1 VPATL
6 TQSVKGPQE
15 HLDSKLRRSFPDQIV
30 NKKLYELR
38 EVSRLPRFIAES
50 AIKRFCGDNVKPKD
64 LAEMAKF
71 VNRYYP
77 EAKMKDRVLHEL
89 FTKGQYTLLDELKVR
104 VDIKNGIHKV
114 EVPCLG
120 IYNARVRASLLEK
133 HKDLL
138 EAGIWGVSTLN
149 YSPEFNYGA
158 QQELN
163 SPIIMTEFEPLQ
175 YSTLN
180 IEEFN
185 EKRKHFSTEEWI
197 CAIINT
203 IGLNPDVYSHRQ
215 RLLLLSRLVTLV
227 EQNVNVLELGPRAT
241 GKSFLFKNISYYT
254 RLFSGGQVSPAV
266 LFYHGNFKTL
276 GEIGVRECVIFDE
289 ISKVEFN
296 NPDEMMGKLKDY
308 MESGEYERGTLKR
321 VRSTCSL
328 VFMGNVEVRGNLPAE
343 EFSNVIPECMRDSA
357 FVDRIHGFIPGWELP
372 KIMQS
377 DLHLS
382 KGYGFVSQY
391 FCEVMNQLRK
401 EDFQHHI
408 AERVELSAEGGNI
421 GIRDEKSI
429 RKIASGILKI
439 LCPHGEFS
447 TEELGI
453 SMDIAIELRQRVH
466 DWLCKLSPGEFE
478 IKRLCYSIKN

>member
-1 VPATL
+1 VQNTL
-6 TQSVKGPQE
+6 QSVRDSQE
-15 HLDSKLRRSFPDQIV
+15 RLDSKLRRLYPDQIV

-64 LAEMAKF
+64 LAELAEF
-71 VNRYYP
+71 VKRYYP

-89 FTKGQYTLLDELKVR
+89 FGKGNYTLLDEFKVR
-104 VDIKNGIHKV
+104 VDIRNGIHKA

-120 IYNARVRASLLEK
+120 IYNARIRASLLEK

-138 EAGIWGVSTLN
+138 EAGVWGVSTLN
-149 YSPEFNYGA
+149 YSPEFNYGD

-175 YSTLN
+175 YSTVD
-180 IEEFN
+180 IEQFK

-203 IGLNPDVYSHRQ
+203 IGLKPDVYSKRQ
-215 RLLLLSRLVTLV
+215 RLLLLSRLIPLI
-227 EQNVNVLELGPRAT
+227 EQNVNILELGPRAT
-241 GKSFLFKNISYYT
+241 GKSFLFKNISYYA
-254 RLFSGGQVSPAV
+254 RLFSGGRVSPAV
-266 LFYHGNFKTL
+266 LFYHGNLKTL

-289 ISKVEFN
+289 ISKVEFY

-308 MESGEYERGTLKR
+308 MESGEFERGLLRR

-328 VFMGNVEVRGNLPAE
+328 VLMGNIEVQRNLPAE
-343 EFSNVIPECMRDSA
+343 EFSDVLPECMRDSA

-382 KGYGFVSQY
+382 NGYGFVSQF
-391 FCEVMNQLRK
+391 FCEIMNELRK
-401 EDFQHHI
+401 EDFQHYI
-408 AERVELSAEGGNI
+408 ADRVELSSEGGGL

-429 RKIASGILKI
+429 RKLASGILKI
-439 LCPHGEFS
+439 LCPHGEVS
-447 TEELGI
+447 DEELKI
-453 SMDIAIELRQRVH
+453 SMDIAVELRQRVH
-466 DWLCKLSPGEFE
+466 DWLCRLSPGEFE
-478 IKRLCYSIKN
+478 TKRLCYSIRI